1 MLLAWLTPQRRE
13 GQDVTTFTHE
23 NGSELYL
30 ELTDYLLGMG
40 SSVTARGLPTKEL
53 RGITAVITN
62 PDQVHVLQTA
72 RKPSL
77 KIAATEAMHLVGG
90 ISHLGQLDLASGG
103 RFSKFADLGRLRGA
117 YGPRT
122 ALQLLMAERLI
133 RDDSGTRQAGV
144 TIWNGNETAISSK
157 DVPCT
162 THLHF
167 YLRDGLL
174 ELDVTMRSNDILLGF
189 PIDIMM
195 FSCLQRSMAASL
207 GVEPGT
213 YRHHAGSLHAY
224 EHDLGRL
231 NVIMEAG
238 ITEQQGMPIPLPV
251 PYFSIGTFHD
261 MSFSLMAAKAREICL
276 RESDDGFNDREWLIQ
291 RVPLLG
297 PGWDWCPLCRYV
309 IRPEEGCTECFKP
322 KGRQPAVNLAGNA
335 DPEKLRPFTGRYV
348 AVRDGEVISNAAD
361 ILGVITDLRS
371 RGEMAHAV
379 FRVPA

>member
-1 MLLAWLTPQRRE
+1 M
-13 GQDVTTFTHE
+13 TTFTHE

-30 ELTDYLLGMG
+30 ELTDYLLGTG
-40 SSVTARGLPTKEL
+40 TSVTARGLPTKEL
-53 RGITAVITN
+53 RGVTVVITN
-62 PDQVHVLQTA
+62 PDEVHVLQTT

-103 RFSKFADLGRLRGA
+103 RFSKFADMGRLRGA
-117 YGPRT
+117 YGPR
-122 ALQLLMAERLI
+122 AAYQLIMAERLL
-133 RDDSGTRQAGV
+133 RQDPGTRQAGV
-144 TIWNGNETAISSK
+144 TIWNGNETAVSSR

-195 FSCLQRSMAASL
+195 FSCLQRCMAAAL
-207 GVEPGT
+207 GVSAGT

-231 NVIMEAG
+231 EVIMDAG
-238 ITEQQGMPIPLPV
+238 IVTQQGMAVPMPIHTD
-251 PYFSIGTFHD
+251 SIETFTVAGN
-261 MSFSLMAAKAREICL
+261 MGFSLLSVNARKLCL
-276 RESDDGFNDREWLIQ
+276 RPSDDGFSDAAWLVNH
-291 RVPLLG
+291 VPLLG
-297 PGWDWCPLCRYV
+297 PGWDYCPLCRYV
-309 IRPEEGCTECFKP
+309 IRTEEGCAECVKP
-322 KGRQPAVNLAGNA
+322 RGRQPVTNLAGSA

-348 AVRDGEVISNAAD
+348 AVKDGEVISDAAD
-361 ILGVITDLRS
+361 ILGIITDLRAK
-371 RGEMAHAV
+371 GEMAHAV